1 MIKALFVQRVM
12 LHYRIDL
19 IGRIAN
25 ISGIDLIL
33 IHGRN
38 IKNSKFV
45 NYEGEVS
52 FKHKQLTTLIYR
64 SNNKH
69 LVIFPF
75 IIYHLIKHKPDIII
89 TEGESN
95 MLNNIMVYLYS
106 LFSKVKI
113 VWWGLGLIPGYKES
127 LFQRL
132 YRPFMIKFFKRA
144 SYIIGY
150 SNYSKDYYS
159 NFINSDK
166 ILIAHNCLDND
177 KIDNEIN
184 KFKNS
189 VKHVKNKYNLND
201 KFVII
206 YVGGFQ
212 ITKGVDR
219 LIKAYSI
226 IKKKYP
232 KTALLIVGESEGKQ
246 ELLNI
251 INELKINDIHFAGKQ
266 INEISKYFLSAN
278 LFVLPGLGGLSIYH
292 AMVHSLPVIS
302 ASADG
307 TERDLIRDGFNGYI
321 LQNENIDELVY
332 KIKNFLKYKDLSTK
346 MGLNSRKIV
355 DEEINI
361 HKMVSVFQHAI
372 ENSIHKCLP

>member
-1 MIKALFVQRVM
+1 MIKVLIIQRVM

-19 IGRIAN
+19 IGRIA
-25 ISGIDLIL
+25 DLPGTDMAL
-33 IHGRN
+33 IHGKS
-38 IKNSKFV
+38 IKKSKFV
-45 NYEGEVS
+45 NYEGKAK
-52 FKHKQLTTLIYR
+52 FKHIQLATISHS

-69 LVIFPF
+69 LVAFPF
-75 IIYHLIKHKPDIII
+75 LIFHLIKQRPDVIV

-95 MLNNIMVYLYS
+95 MLNNIMIYIYS
-106 LFSKVKI
+106 LFSRVKLI
-113 VWWGLGLIPGYKES
+113 WWGLGLIPGYKES

-132 YRPFMIKFFKRA
+132 YRPLMIKFLKRS

-150 SNYSKDYYS
+150 SSYSKEYYS

-166 ILIAHNCLDND
+166 ILIAHNCLDNE
-177 KIDNEIN
+177 KIDNEISE
-184 KFKNS
+184 FRNS
-189 VKHVKNKYNLND
+189 VKVVKSQYNLND

-206 YVGGFQ
+206 YVGGLQ
-212 ITKGVDR
+212 KTKGVDR
-219 LIKAYSI
+219 LIKAYGI

-232 KTALLIVGESEGKQ
+232 ETALLIVGESEGKQ
-246 ELLNI
+246 ELQSI
-251 INELKINDIHFAGKQ
+251 IDELKINDIHFTGKQ
-266 INEISKYFLSAN
+266 IEEISKYFLSAN

-307 TERDLIRDGFNGYI
+307 TEKDLIREGFNGYI
-321 LQNENIDELVY
+321 LTNDDIDELVN
-332 KIKNFLKYKDLSTK
+332 KIEIFLKNKELSIY

-361 HKMVSVFQHAI
+361 QKMVSVFQKAI
-372 ENSIHKCLP
+372 EKSVV